1 MTEPTRVPGENR
13 RGVDVRVYDII
24 LKKRRGHE
32 LSEDEINSMTSGY
45 TAGDIPDYQM
55 SAFLMAVFFQ
65 GMSVRETC
73 DLTMAMAHSGE
84 TVDLSRICGVK
95 VDKHSTGGVGD
106 KTTLVLA
113 PLVASLGVP
122 VAKMSGRGL
131 GHTGG
136 TLDKLESIPGFRV
149 DLSKDEFVEAVNRLG
164 IAVVGQTA
172 SIAPADKKLYALR
185 DVTATVDSI
194 PLIAGSICSK
204 KLACGADAIVFDV
217 KTGRGAFMKSE
228 DDAQRLAR
236 LMVDIV
242 RGAGRM
248 GAALVSDM
256 NQPLGYAVGNSLE
269 VAEAI
274 DTLRG
279 EGPEDLREL
288 CLSLGSLM
296 LVLGGKAKSAEEA
309 RRDLI
314 NALETGAAL
323 SKFADLVFA
332 QGGDVKVIDA
342 PDTVLPSARCL
353 EAVPSAGS
361 GYISE
366 IDAEKIGVASMILGA
381 GRRTKDDTIDPAAG
395 IIILKK
401 VGDRVEQGE
410 PLVMLHTNAWDTLE
424 PAAQLVMSSYE
435 ISQDKHDIPQL
446 IKHVIQD

>member
-1 MTEPTRVPGENR
+1 MTEPTHGLGENR
-13 RGVDVRVYDII
+13 RGVNLRAYDII

-32 LSEDEINSMTSGY
+32 LSSDEITSMICRY
-45 TAGDIPDYQM
+45 TEGGIPDYQM

-84 TVDLSRICGVK
+84 TVDLSGIHGVK

-113 PLVASLGVP
+113 PLVASLEIP

-149 DLSKDEFVEAVNRLG
+149 DLSKDEFVEAVNRTG

-217 KTGRGAFMKSE
+217 KAGRGAFMKSE
-228 DDAQRLAR
+228 DDAKRLAR

-242 RGAGRM
+242 RGAGKT

-269 VAEAI
+269 VIEAI
-274 DTLRG
+274 RTLRG

-296 LVLGGKAKSAEEA
+296 LVLGGKAKSVEDA
-309 RRDLI
+309 RPNLI
-314 NALETGAAL
+314 RALETGAAL
-323 SKFADLVFA
+323 SKFADLVSA
-332 QGGDVKVIDA
+332 QGGDVKVIEA
-342 PDTVLPSARCL
+342 PDILLPSASCL
-353 EAVPSAGS
+353 EAVPSARS

-395 IIILKK
+395 IIVLKK
-401 VGDRVEQGE
+401 IGDRVEQGE

-424 PAAQLVMSSYE
+424 PACRLVMSSYE
-435 ISQDKHDIPQL
+435 VSQDKPCVPRL
-446 IKHVIQD
+446 IKYVIES

>member
-1 MTEPTRVPGENR
+1 MTEPTLAQGENR

-24 LKKRRGHE
+24 LKKRRGCE
-32 LSEDEINSMTSGY
+32 LSEEEINLLISRY
-45 TAGDIPDYQM
+45 TQGDIPDYQM

-65 GMSVRETC
+65 GMSVKETHA
-73 DLTMAMAHSGE
+73 LTMAMAHSGE
-84 TVDLSRICGVK
+84 TVDLSAIHGVK

-149 DLSKDEFVEAVNRLG
+149 DLSKEEFVEAVNRVG

-194 PLIAGSICSK
+194 QLIAASVCSK

-217 KTGRGAFMKSE
+217 KTGKGAFMKSQS
-228 DDAQRLAR
+228 DAEHLAE

-242 RGAGRM
+242 RQAGRR

-256 NQPLGYAVGNSLE
+256 DQPLGYAVGNSLE

-296 LVLGGKAKSAEEA
+296 IVLGGKAKSIEEA
-309 RRDLI
+309 RR
-314 NALETGAAL
+314 NLEDSLNTGAAL
-323 SKFADLVFA
+323 DKFRDLVFT
-332 QGGDVKVIDA
+332 QGGNAEVVDD
-342 PDTVLPSARCL
+342 PESLLPSARCL
-353 EAVPSAGS
+353 EAVPSSMS
-361 GYISE
+361 GYIKG
-366 IDAEKIGVASMILGA
+366 INAENIGVASMMLGA
-381 GRRTKDDTIDPAAG
+381 GRRTKEDAIDPAAG

-401 VGDRVEQGE
+401 IGDRVEQGE
-410 PLVMLHTNAWDTLE
+410 PLAMLHTNDWHSLE
-424 PAAQLVMSSYE
+424 PAAKLVMSSYE
-435 ISQDKHDIPQL
+435 ISEDKCNPPQL
-446 IKHVIQD
+446 IYKVIEK